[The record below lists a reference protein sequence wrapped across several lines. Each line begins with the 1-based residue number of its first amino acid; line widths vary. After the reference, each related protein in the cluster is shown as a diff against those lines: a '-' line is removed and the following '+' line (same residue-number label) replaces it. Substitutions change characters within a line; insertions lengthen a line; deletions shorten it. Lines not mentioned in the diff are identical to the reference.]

1 MIKVNQ
7 VLALNQILKSFSGNR
22 HVDNIVRNETKLILF
37 KQFLQRFTFI
47 IYEKS
52 YDYVART
59 RVVIATLHFLKNV
72 FVSHCF

>member
-7 VLALNQILKSFSGNR
+7 VLALNQILKSFSGNL
-22 HVDNIVRNETKLILF
+22 HVDNIFRNETKLILF
-37 KQFLQRFTFI
+37 KQFLQHFTFI

-52 YDYVART
+52 YDCVAWT
-59 RVVIATLHFLKNV
+59 RVVIETLHFLKNV